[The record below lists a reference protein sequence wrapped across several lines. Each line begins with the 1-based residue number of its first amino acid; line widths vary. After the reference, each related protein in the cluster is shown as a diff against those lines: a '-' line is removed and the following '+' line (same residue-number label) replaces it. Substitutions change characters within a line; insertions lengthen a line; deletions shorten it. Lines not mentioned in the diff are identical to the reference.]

1 MATDVMVT
9 AMAMVT
15 AMVMVA
21 MATVRHI
28 PTIIRAAISDGNDRK
43 HICKAKKCGTACN
56 KVVPHFFF
64 ALPVSQCL
72 LFSKNHSSAGTMN
85 AAGIYA
91 VA

>member
-56 KVVPHFFF
+56 KVVPHFFLLYRF
-64 ALPVSQCL
+64 LNVCFFPKIILLP
-72 LFSKNHSSAGTMN
+72 AP
-85 AAGIYA
+85 
-91 VA
+91 